1 MWMRGFHAMNKA
13 ITDGLVLMPMPF
25 AAGLAVWSSG
35 DGTPGSPSYN
45 GSPNAAIVAADQDF
59 GGCLELL
66 KTATTTRLRY
76 MVQTPCQPGMYL
88 RLRVRIKAL
97 SGALPTVRASC
108 LPVNAGGAAIGGLPQ
123 TGPSVTLTAYGEV
136 VTVSAIIGSGA
147 RGGVDMVWGTTP
159 VAGHFGIDLTGPNG
173 GLVRID
179 DIEIEDVTAVFHR
192 NMMDWVDV
200 RDYGAAGDGVT
211 SDVAAFA
218 AADAVAVATGRQV
231 LVSAGTF
238 ALPANVAMAAPV
250 RFEGTVVMPAANRLA
265 LTRSYNLE
273 TYTSAFGSEAEG
285 LRRALQA
292 LFHFTD
298 HGVLDLNGRTV
309 SVTEPIFLAENA
321 GIAGSSFVQRRV
333 IDNGQLLAVAGAAWT
348 PGVVTSQAT
357 YNTSAPYQL
366 SGVANVANI
375 EVGALVTGTGV
386 ARETYVRS
394 KNVGAGTVEL
404 SLPPG
409 SQGGTRTYT
418 FTRFRYMLDFSGFG
432 RLDRFEMTNLE
443 FVGGGI
449 ASGVMLPPSGIT
461 TRFSGCV
468 FNRPKDR
475 AITSIGT
482 GCQGMMV
489 DECQFLSNEQPVPV
503 QGRETVGFNVN
514 ANDVKIRDNRAV
526 RFRHFGVLHGSG
538 HMFVGNHWFQ
548 GDAESP
554 GVRTAGLVLTG
565 INIKTLITGNYVD
578 NSFIE
583 LTNEHETDP
592 NWNNQ
597 FSFGGLTI
605 TGNIFTAN
613 DVVSSFSW
621 LVVTP
626 RGSGHYIQGISVTG
640 NTFRTLN
647 GTIARAEKV
656 DTTFADLDYSRFRN
670 LTVHGNNFN
679 GVTSGCYNP
688 LTLRHDQNSAASAW
702 TVDAS
707 ANLAFR
713 GNARVVT
720 SVVASGAVMQ
730 GTTQR
735 HDMPWVQTEQ
745 GASKQNVTLRWP
757 VGVTGTVWVTVRADN
772 PV

>member
-1 MWMRGFHAMNKA
+1 MNKA
-13 ITDGLVLMPMPF
+13 ITDGLVLMPTPF
-25 AAGLAVWSSG
+25 SAGLAVWSSG
-35 DGTPGSPSYN
+35 DGTPGSPSYD

-66 KTATTTRLRY
+66 KTSNTTRLRY
-76 MVQTPCQPGMYL
+76 MVQTPFQPGMYL
-88 RLRVRIKAL
+88 RITARIKAL
-97 SGALPTVRASC
+97 SGALPNVQASC
-108 LPVNAGGAAIGGLPQ
+108 LPVNAGGAALGGIPQ
-123 TGPSVTLTAYGEV
+123 SGPSVTLSSYGEV

-147 RGGVDMVWGTTP
+147 RTGVNMVWGTAP

-179 DIEIEDVTAVFHR
+179 DIEIEDVTSVFHR
-192 NMMDWVDV
+192 TMMDWVDV
-200 RDYGAAGDGVT
+200 RDYGAVGNGVT
-211 SDVAAFA
+211 NDVSAFL
-218 AADAVAVATGRQV
+218 AADAVAVATGRQL
-231 LVSAGTF
+231 LVSAGSY
-238 ALPANVAMAAPV
+238 ALPSNVTLSAPV
-250 RFEGTVVMPAANRLA
+250 RFEGTVVMPAGNRLA
-265 LTRSYNLE
+265 LSRSYDLE

-285 LRRALQA
+285 FRRALQA

-309 SVTEPIFLAENA
+309 SVTAPIFLAENA

-333 IDNGQLLAVAGAAWT
+333 IDNGQLVAVPGAAWT
-348 PGVVTSQAT
+348 PGVVTSLAS

-366 SGVANVANI
+366 SGVANIANI
-375 EVGALVTGTGV
+375 EVGSLVTGTGV

-443 FVGGGI
+443 FIGDGV
-449 ASGVMLPPSGIT
+449 ASAVMLPPTGIT

-468 FNRPKDR
+468 FNRPRDR

-489 DECQFLSNEQPVPV
+489 DECQFLSNEQPVRV
-503 QGRETVGFNVN
+503 QDRVSVGFNVN

-554 GVRTAGLVLTG
+554 GVRSAGLVLTG

-583 LTNEHETDP
+583 LTNEREPDP

-605 TGNIFTAN
+605 TGNIFTVN
-613 DVVSSFSW
+613 EVVSSFSW
-621 LVVTP
+621 IVVTP
-626 RGSGHYIQGISVTG
+626 RGSGHYIQGISITG

-647 GTIARAEKV
+647 GGIARAEKV

-688 LTLRHDQNSAASAW
+688 LTIGHTQNTASSAW
-702 TVDAS
+702 TVS
-707 ANLAFR
+707 GGANLAF
-713 GNARVVT
+713 GGWARVVT
-720 SVVASGAVMQ
+720 GVATEGAISAG
-730 GTTQR
+730 GTTR
-735 HDMPWVQTEQ
+735 YDMPYAQTEQ
-745 GASKQNVTLRWP
+745 GAAKQNVTLRWP
-757 VGVTGTVWVTVRADN
+757 ASVTGKVWVTMRADN